1 MPIIDED
8 GRIFALVNVVDL
20 LATLLAIAV
29 FAAISALALSQF
41 ATPLTAVIAVV
52 SVAGLVLASKRHY
65 GVSRETV
72 VESIRDSKP
81 SRPSFRGAWQWL
93 TADPD
98 PDVIVIDLRETL
110 TVGPVIVA
118 IEWIVDR
125 IAALYR
131 GSRLET
137 AVATVG
143 RRLRRLSRRT
153 GLSKLIARLFSAPSP
168 PEPSDR
174 E

>member
-1 MPIIDED
+1 M
-8 GRIFALVNVVDL
+8 
-20 LATLLAIAV
+20 
-29 FAAISALALSQF
+29 
-41 ATPLTAVIAVV
+41 
-52 SVAGLVLASKRHY
+52 
-65 GVSRETV
+65 
-72 VESIRDSKP
+72 
-81 SRPSFRGAWQWL
+81 

-143 RRLRRLSRRT
+143 RRLRWLSKRT